1 MELHVLQGDIAQTA
15 ADCVVVN
22 LFEGVTQPGGATG
35 ALDSALDGAISSL
48 IGTGDFT
55 GEAGTTALLY
65 TYGKV
70 PAPREGYYEWLATTY
85 QAKRDKLM
93 GALEDVGLVPVR
105 PDGSYF
111 IIVATGHLD
120 VPVPP
125 GTRRDVAVARWFTT
139 DVGVTAIPPS
149 PFYSPEHQD
158 LTDNLARF
166 CFCKTDEMLDEAA
179 RRLRSKLG

>member
-70 PAPREGYYEWLATTY
+70 PAPRVL
-85 QAKRDKLM
+85 L
-93 GALEDVGLVPVR
+93 VGLGKQEKFDLHSAR
-105 PDGSYF
+105 K
-111 IIVATGHLD
+111 AA
-120 VPVPP
+120 
-125 GTRRDVAVARWFTT
+125 AVAARALAKLKKVSHFATN
-139 DVGVTAIPPS
+139 VHVSVNGVLDTQVS
-149 PFYSPEHQD
+149 EQV
-158 LTDNLARF
+158 LA
-166 CFCKTDEMLDEAA
+166 
-179 RRLRSKLG
+179 